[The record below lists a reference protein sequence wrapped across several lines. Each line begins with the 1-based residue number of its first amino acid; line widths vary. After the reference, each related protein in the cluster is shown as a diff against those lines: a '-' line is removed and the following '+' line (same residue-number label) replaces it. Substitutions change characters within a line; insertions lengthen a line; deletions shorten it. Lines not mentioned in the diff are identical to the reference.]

1 MGSRSE
7 AVDKVVD
14 TYDSNSR
21 ALIKER
27 LLIKGISKR
36 IKQQTLVE
44 PFELSMDAGEIVA
57 LCGGNGAGKS
67 TVLRMI
73 VGITQPSEGDI
84 TVNGMSWKENRTEY
98 SNQIGYMP
106 DQFNFGNGL
115 TARET
120 LQFYASLRKINVT
133 RTEEVLEL
141 VGLTDVQDK
150 RVSTFS
156 KGMQQRLLFAQA
168 ILAKPA
174 LVVLDE
180 PTNGLDPYWM
190 EEFVQLVQ
198 QIKREGSSVIFSTH
212 QLNIAELACDR
223 AIFLQKGRIIQQG
236 SVEYFQQKYGTLGLQ
251 GAFAE
256 IFPFGQRVGQDK
268 KPR

>member
-1 MGSRSE
+1 MGKGLE
-7 AVDKVVD
+7 AVDNLVD
-14 TYDSNSR
+14 RVNQKAVTLN
-21 ALIKER
+21 KER
-27 LLIKGISKR
+27 LIIKGVSKR

-44 PFELSMDAGEIVA
+44 PFELAMGAGEIMA

-67 TVLRMI
+67 TILRMV
-73 VGITQPSEGDI
+73 VGITQPSEGHI
-84 TVNGMSWKENRTEY
+84 TVDGMSWKENRTEY

-141 VGLTDVQDK
+141 VGLADVQEK

-223 AIFLQKGRIIQQG
+223 AIFLQKGRIVQQG
-236 SVEYFQQKYGTLGLQ
+236 SVEHFQQKYGTLGLQ

-256 IFPFGQRVGQDK
+256 IFPFGQRVGQDV
-268 KPR
+268 KPV

>member
-7 AVDKVVD
+7 AVNKVLD
-14 TYDSNSR
+14 THDVKSS
-21 ALIKER
+21 ASKKER
-27 LLIKGISKR
+27 LLMKGVSKR

-67 TVLRMI
+67 TILRMI
-73 VGITQPSEGDI
+73 VGITQPSEGNI

-120 LQFYASLRKINVT
+120 LQFYASLRKIKVT

-256 IFPFGQRVGQDK
+256 IFPFGQRAGQEIK
-268 KPR
+268 LS